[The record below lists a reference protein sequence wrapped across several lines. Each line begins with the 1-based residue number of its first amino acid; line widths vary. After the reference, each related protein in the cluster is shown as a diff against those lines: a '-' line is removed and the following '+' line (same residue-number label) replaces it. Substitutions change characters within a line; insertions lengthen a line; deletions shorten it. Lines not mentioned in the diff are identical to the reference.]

1 MGNALSPQDA
11 IPLHLSKLICCCC
24 AISPADCIPCSG
36 CIMYAWD
43 VKLWNF
49 LLWVVFVN
57 RANRVNSHDNFTPK
71 KMMSHIWPTNFSLLK
86 GFCSVV
92 YIWPSSL
99 MSTIT
104 MPFLS
109 FQNSCSDAQE
119 WRVKHSSDRALGT
132 VNCSGPPLMD
142 NSVQRWWWCDYYEL
156 TQELLKLLSGRWLCA
171 EGAELAVWAIVV
183 KWGQGSSET
192 CRCSIPACFAVPKW

>member
-1 MGNALSPQDA
+1 MRCRLKMRFLCIWANLFVVVVQSHQQTVFLVLGASCMLGMWNCG
-11 IPLHLSKLICCCC
+11 IFCCGLFLWIVQTEWTPMT
-24 AISPADCIPCSG
+24 IS
-36 CIMYAWD
+36 
-43 VKLWNF
+43 
-49 LLWVVFVN
+49 
-57 RANRVNSHDNFTPK
+57 TPK
-71 KMMSHIWPTNFSLLK
+71 MMMSHIWPTNFSLLK

-142 NSVQRWWWCDYYEL
+142 NSVQRWWWWLLWVNPGVEIVVWALVNCVQREL
-156 TQELLKLLSGRWLCA
+156 NWLSGPL
-171 EGAELAVWAIVV
+171 L
-183 KWGQGSSET
+183 
-192 CRCSIPACFAVPKW
+192 